1 MTNSQYYL
9 KNREQLLIKR
19 KKHYQDNREY
29 ALSRKKESYLKNR
42 EQISI
47 KRKKHYQDNKEHAL
61 SRMQKYYLKNREKIS
76 KRQKIYSVQYRKDN
90 KEIILIQQNIYLNTE
105 RGFMMKLWN
114 SIKKSS
120 KKHERINEFKDFDEF
135 YNHWLKQ
142 KARYGMK
149 CPGTGVEMTTIVGKN
164 KPGEHKKT
172 ITNISPDRILSTG
185 GYSPQNLI
193 FTTWEYNN
201 AKCNITPE
209 MARIFLKIVKERYGD
224 TNETQQ

>member
-1 MTNSQYYL
+1 MTTSQYYL

-29 ALSRKKESYLKNR
+29 ALLKHKE
-42 EQISI
+42 
-47 KRKKHYQDNKEHAL
+47 
-61 SRMQKYYLKNREKIS
+61 YYLKNREKII
-76 KRQKIYSVQYRKDN
+76 KKQKIYSVRYRKDN
-90 KEIILIQQNIYLNTE
+90 KEIIVIKQNIYYNTE

-120 KKHERINEFKDFDEF
+120 KASNRINEFKNFDEF
-135 YNHWLKQ
+135 HNHWLEQ

-149 CPGTGVEMTTIVGKN
+149 CPATGVEMTTTMGIN
-164 KPGEHKKT
+164 KPGENKKI
-172 ITNISPDRILSTG
+172 ITNISTDRILSTE

-193 FTTWEYNN
+193 FTTWAYNC

-209 MARIFLKIVKERYGD
+209 MAKAFLKIVKERYGD